1 MVRHKEIAPM
11 KILGINRAE
20 LVVADPN
27 AGADVLSELFG
38 MEFETEV
45 TESHGVLSRTD
56 FGSGLELAGPTG
68 EGSAM
73 QSILEARGE
82 GLLTIVFRV
91 DSIDELLARA
101 EEKGLTVLVD
111 LDYGDGM
118 PRYKHYRQV
127 SLASDRFPAGASFTF
142 AEYEER

>member
-1 MVRHKEIAPM
+1 M

-27 AGADVLSELFG
+27 AGADVMSELFG
-38 MEFETEV
+38 MEFETEI

-56 FGSGLELAGPTG
+56 FQSGLELAGPTG
-68 EGSAM
+68 GEGSAM
-73 QSILEARGE
+73 QSILDARGE

-91 DSIDELLARA
+91 DSIEELLAEA
-101 EEKGLTVLVD
+101 AKKGLEVVVD
-111 LDYGDGM
+111 LDLGDRT

-127 SLASDRFPAGASFTF
+127 SLASERFPAGASFTF